1 MTEEEQTVKR
11 RPLWLITVLH
21 WCELMGDALIVS
33 GGLWGLYTFWRI
45 VTKGY
50 VCYNEPMEAMAL
62 WELVLSAIIIVFGIW
77 HGVRDARGMW
87 ANRESKLEA
96 QIEEDLEA
104 IGDMMDQMRKAGK
117 IERGDLGLTYT
128 DKAVRVG
135 ELVEL
140 RHPVMEIMCPYC
152 ERSFR
157 ASLYTA
163 AENEDGEE
171 ESQA

>member
-1 MTEEEQTVKR
+1 VKR

-96 QIEEDLEA
+96 QIGPD
-104 IGDMMDQMRKAGK
+104 
-117 IERGDLGLTYT
+117 
-128 DKAVRVG
+128 
-135 ELVEL
+135 
-140 RHPVMEIMCPYC
+140 
-152 ERSFR
+152 
-157 ASLYTA
+157 
-163 AENEDGEE
+163 E
-171 ESQA
+171 ESGEDREGGSRADVHG

>member
-11 RPLWLITVLH
+11 RPLWVVSVLH
-21 WCELMGDALIVS
+21 WCELMGNALIIT
-33 GGLWGLYTFWRI
+33 GGLWGFYTFSKI
-45 VTKGY
+45 VTMGY
-50 VCYNEPMEAMAL
+50 VCYNEPSEGMAM
-62 WELVLSAIIIVFGIW
+62 WELCLSVGCMVFGGW
-77 HGVRDARGMW
+77 HMWRDGRAMW
-87 ANRESKLEA
+87 QNRDSKVQA

-104 IGDMMDQMRKAGK
+104 IGDMMDQMRIAGK

-128 DKAVRVG
+128 DKAVRAG